1 MTADLLGRLNQ
12 AFDAHAVQKL
22 SVALDEQPD
31 RVEQAIALSG
41 PAILAGLLHAVT
53 SSRDAT
59 RVMDELKNAPER
71 AAGLEDTA
79 TGVSAEDLARGGESF
94 LHAIFGDRLGRVVDL
109 IADDSGA
116 RSTSAAAILAALAPT
131 AAGLIRDAL
140 GAQGLNLDSLRRL
153 MGEQAKTIT
162 HETPGGLAEAIG
174 LKSLAQPTKPESA
187 MHGTTAGRIASRAPQ
202 PHPQSHHQH
211 QHEHEH
217 VHGSLLS
224 RWGIPVALGVL
235 VLLAAYSLLPP
246 NFERNAPADRAKA
259 PEGNRPATDLARGE
273 SEKPIPSPALTT
285 EGRPVVA
292 TAARGVSLAL
302 PGDVTIEVPA
312 GSYLEA
318 MVKVLRDVKSTTSQ
332 TFVAGELAFD
342 GEGRLTSESDGA
354 IERLAKVALA
364 YPNVKLKVNGRE
376 TLEGDADNARKVAA
390 SRAEAVREALV
401 KAGVPADR
409 LTTGTVAANLPAE
422 HPAAVAEADV
432 PISITIQV
440 E

>member
-31 RVEQAIALSG
+31 RVKQAIALGG
-41 PAILAGLLHAVT
+41 PAILAGLLHSAT
-53 SSRDAT
+53 GSRDAAHL
-59 RVMDELKNAPER
+59 MDELKNAPER
-71 AAGLEDTA
+71 TAGLGDA
-79 TGVSAEDLARGGESF
+79 AIGVSAEDLARGGASF

-116 RSTSAAAILAALAPT
+116 RSTSAAAILGTLAPA
-131 AAGLIRDAL
+131 AAGVIRDAL
-140 GAQGLNLDSLRRL
+140 GAGGGLNLDGFRRL
-153 MGEQAKTIT
+153 MRVEADAIT
-162 HETPGGLAEAIG
+162 HAIPGGLAEAIG
-174 LKSLAQPTKPESA
+174 LKSLAHPTQPESA
-187 MHGTTAGRIASRAPQ
+187 VHGTTAGRIASRAPQ
-202 PHPQSHHQH
+202 PHHHDD
-211 QHEHEH
+211 EHE
-217 VHGSLLS
+217 HGSLLS

-246 NFERNAPADRAKA
+246 NFERNVPADRAKA

-273 SEKPIPSPALTT
+273 PEESIPTPAVTN

-302 PGDVTIEVPA
+302 PGDVTIEVPP

-318 MVKVLRDVKSTTSQ
+318 MVKVLRDGKSTTSQ

-342 GEGRLTSESDGA
+342 GEGRLTSEADDA

-364 YPNVKLKVNGRE
+364 YPNAKLTINGRE
-376 TLEGDADNARKVAA
+376 TLEGDVDNARKVAA

-409 LTTGTVAANLPAE
+409 LTAGTVAANLPAE

-432 PISITIQV
+432 PISISIEV